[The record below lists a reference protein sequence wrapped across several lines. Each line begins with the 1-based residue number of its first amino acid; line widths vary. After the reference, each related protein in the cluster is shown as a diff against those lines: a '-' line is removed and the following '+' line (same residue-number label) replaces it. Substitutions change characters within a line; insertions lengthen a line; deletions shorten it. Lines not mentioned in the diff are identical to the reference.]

1 MPDPLLPSLASLS
14 FGKVVL
20 RTPSYRFAQLHSRH
34 QSFSTM
40 GLKRCCLFHR
50 NHVKNVDDGI
60 QIVVK
65 KTLCAIVAVTMPSPV
80 HGFIL

>member
-1 MPDPLLPSLASLS
+1 MPDPLLPSLASMS

-20 RTPSYRFAQLHSRH
+20 RTPSYRFAQLHSRY

-50 NHVKNVDDGI
+50 NHVENVEYGI

-65 KTLCAIVAVTMPSPV
+65 KQLTYLVFTID
-80 HGFIL
+80 